1 MPSAQRSPSPPKSA
15 PASGLREQNKIDK
28 LRRIREAARAL
39 FIEKG
44 FDDATTREIALRAGV
59 GIGTVFTYAE
69 NKRDLLFLIANDDL
83 DEVSRKAELGLR
95 EDASCLDNLLGFFR
109 HHYRFFARQPELSRL
124 LLREMTFYD
133 AGRQASRFQET
144 RERNIRA
151 VGRIVGIAAG
161 RGTLRLSE
169 QPDFAGWVAFCVF
182 QVELRRWLM
191 GKSLNIADGMAQLE
205 RALRLCMAGWNAKP
219 EALTRR

>member
-1 MPSAQRSPSPPKSA
+1 MPSAQRRPMPRRSVPP
-15 PASGLREQNKIDK
+15 SGLREQNKIDK
-28 LRRIREAARAL
+28 LRRIGEAARAL

-83 DEVSRKAELGLR
+83 DEVSRNAEAGLR
-95 EDASCLDNLLGFFR
+95 DDASCLDNLLGFFR
-109 HHYRFFARQPELSRL
+109 LHYRFFARQPELSRL

-133 AGRQASRFQET
+133 SGRQASRFLQT
-144 RERNIRA
+144 RERNIR
-151 VGRIVGIAAG
+151 VLGRIVEMAAEQG
-161 RGTLRLSE
+161 ALRLAE
-169 QPDFAGWVAFCVF
+169 KPDFVGWVAFCVF

-191 GKSLNIADGMAQLE
+191 GKTLNLADGMARLE
-205 RALRLCMAGWNAKP
+205 RALRVCMAGWGAKP
-219 EALTRR
+219 EALARR

>member
-1 MPSAQRSPSPPKSA
+1 MPSAQRRPLPRKSSR
-15 PASGLREQNKIDK
+15 PGLREQNKIDK
-28 LRRIREAARAL
+28 LRRIGEAARAL

-83 DEVSRKAELGLR
+83 DEVSRNAEAGLR
-95 EDASCLDNLLGFFR
+95 DDASCLDNLLGFFR
-109 HHYRFFARQPELSRL
+109 LHYRFFAKQPELSRL

-133 AGRQASRFQET
+133 SGRQASRFLET

-151 VGRIVGIAAG
+151 LGRIVEMAAA
-161 RGTLRLSE
+161 RGALRLTE
-169 QPDFAGWVAFCVF
+169 KPDFVGWVAFCVF

-191 GKSLNIADGMAQLE
+191 GKTLNLTDGMARPGA
-205 RALRLCMAGWNAKP
+205 RAAGSAWRAGARSP
-219 EALTRR
+219 RR

>member
-1 MPSAQRSPSPPKSA
+1 MPSVQRSPRPPQSV
-15 PASGLREQNKIDK
+15 PFSGLREQNKIDK
-28 LRRIREAARAL
+28 LRRIREAAREL

-44 FDDATTREIALRAGV
+44 YDDATTREIALRAGV

-83 DEVSRKAELGLR
+83 DEVSRKAELALR
-95 EDASCLDNLLGFFR
+95 EDASCLDNLLSFFR
-109 HHYRFFARQPELSRL
+109 HHYRFFAKQPELSRL

-151 VGRIVGIAAG
+151 VGRIVEIAVE
-161 RGTLRLSE
+161 RGALRVTDE
-169 QPDFAGWVAFCVF
+169 PDLAGWVAFCVF
-182 QVELRRWLM
+182 QVELRRWLL
-191 GKSLNIADGMAQLE
+191 GKTLNLADGMARLE
-205 RALRLCMAGWNAKP
+205 RALRLCMAGWGAKP
-219 EALTRR
+219 ETLTRR

>member
-1 MPSAQRSPSPPKSA
+1 MPSVQPSPI

-39 FIEKG
+39 FVERG

-95 EDASCLDNLLGFFR
+95 DDASCLDNLLAFFR

-133 AGRQASRFQET
+133 AGRQANRFQQT

-151 VGRIVGIAAG
+151 VGRIVQIAAE
-161 RGTLRLSE
+161 RGALRLADE
-169 QPDFAGWVAFCVF
+169 PDLAGWVAFCVY

-191 GKSLNIADGMAQLE
+191 GKTLNLSDGMARLE
-205 RALRLCMAGWNAKP
+205 RALRLCMAGWGATPGALAK
-219 EALTRR
+219 R

>member
-1 MPSAQRSPSPPKSA
+1 MPSVQRRPSPPKSV

-28 LRRIREAARAL
+28 LRRIGEAARAL

-83 DEVSRKAELGLR
+83 DEVSRNAELGLR
-95 EDASCLDNLLGFFR
+95 DDASCLDNLLGFFR
-109 HHYRFFARQPELSRL
+109 LHYRFFAKQPELSRL

-133 AGRQASRFQET
+133 SGRQASRFLET

-151 VGRIVGIAAG
+151 IGRIVEMAAE
-161 RGTLRLSE
+161 RGTLRLTE
-169 QPDFAGWVAFCVF
+169 KPDFVGWVAFCVF

-191 GKSLNIADGMAQLE
+191 GKTLNLTDGMARLE
-205 RALRLCMAGWNAKP
+205 RALRVCMAGWGAKP
-219 EALTRR
+219 EALAKH

>member
-1 MPSAQRSPSPPKSA
+1 MPSVQRSPRPPKSV
-15 PASGLREQNKIDK
+15 PLSSLREQNKIDK

-39 FIEKG
+39 FIERG

-83 DEVSRKAELGLR
+83 DEVSRKAERALR
-95 EDASCLDNLLGFFR
+95 DDASCLDNLLSFFR
-109 HHYRFFARQPELSRL
+109 QHYRFFARQPELSRL

-151 VGRIVGIAAG
+151 VGRIVEIAAE
-161 RGTLRLSE
+161 RGTLRLAE
-169 QPDFAGWVAFCVF
+169 EPELAGWVAFCVF
-182 QVELRRWLM
+182 QVELRRWLL
-191 GKSLNIADGMAQLE
+191 GKTLNLGDGMARLE
-205 RALRLCMAGWNAKP
+205 RALRLCMAGWGAKP
-219 EALTRR
+219 EALAKR

>member
-1 MPSAQRSPSPPKSA
+1 MPSAQRRQKP
-15 PASGLREQNKIDK
+15 PASLREQNKIDK
-28 LRRIREAARAL
+28 LRRIGEAARAL

-83 DEVSRKAELGLR
+83 DEVSRNAELGLR
-95 EDASCLDNLLGFFR
+95 DDASCLDNLLGFFR
-109 HHYRFFARQPELSRL
+109 LHYRFFAKQPELSRL

-133 AGRQASRFQET
+133 SGRQASRFLET

-151 VGRIVGIAAG
+151 LGRIVEMAAA
-161 RGTLRLSE
+161 RGALRLTE
-169 QPDFAGWVAFCVF
+169 KPDFVGWVAFCVF

-191 GKSLNIADGMAQLE
+191 GKTLNLTDGMARLE
-205 RALRLCMAGWNAKP
+205 RALRVCMAGWGASP
-219 EALTRR
+219 RH

>member
-1 MPSAQRSPSPPKSA
+1 MPSAQPLTTA
-15 PASGLREQNKIDK
+15 PSGLREQNKLEK
-28 LRRIREAARAL
+28 LRRIGEAARAL

-109 HHYRFFARQPELSRL
+109 HHYRFFAKQPELSRL

-133 AGRQASRFQET
+133 AGRQAKRFQET

-151 VGRIVGIAAG
+151 VGRIVQMAAS
-161 RGTLRLSE
+161 RGALRLAE
-169 QPDFAGWVAFCVF
+169 EPDFAGWVAFCVF
-182 QVELRRWLM
+182 QVELRRWLT
-191 GKSLNIADGMAQLE
+191 GRTLNLAEGMARLE
-205 RALRLCMAGWNAKP
+205 RALRVCMAGWGAKP
-219 EALTRR
+219 EALARR